1 MRQVI
6 YFRVGILQNLYLGER
21 VGRRAETRSE
31 YVDEDRTE
39 VEKGH
44 VD

>member
-6 YFRVGILQNLYLGER
+6 YFRVGILQNLSLGEQ
-21 VGRRAETRSE
+21 VGRGAETRSE
-31 YVDEDRTE
+31 YVDEDRAE
-39 VEKGH
+39 VEKGY